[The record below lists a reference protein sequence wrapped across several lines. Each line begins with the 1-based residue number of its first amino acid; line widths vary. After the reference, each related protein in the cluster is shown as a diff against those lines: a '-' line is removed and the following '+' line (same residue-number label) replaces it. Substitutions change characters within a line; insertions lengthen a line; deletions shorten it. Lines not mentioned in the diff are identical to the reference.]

1 MSVSVSVG
9 GDSEVGSDATTFSVS
24 DDVLSDLYRSLK
36 TANSTDSND
45 GSDCV
50 S

>member
-1 MSVSVSVG
+1 MSVSGSVG
-9 GDSEVGSDATTFSVS
+9 GDSGVGSCATTYSVS

-45 GSDCV
+45 GSD
-50 S
+50 

>member
-1 MSVSVSVG
+1 MSVSVCVG
-9 GDSEVGSDATTFSVS
+9 GDSEVDSDAIMCSVS
-24 DDVLSDLYRSLK
+24 DGVLSDLYRSLR

>member
-1 MSVSVSVG
+1 MSISVCVE
-9 GDSEVGSDATTFSVS
+9 GDSEVDSTAITCSVS
-24 DDVLSDLYRSLK
+24 DDVLSVLYKSLR

>member
-9 GDSEVGSDATTFSVS
+9 GDSEVGSDAMMYSVS

-50 S
+50 

>member
-1 MSVSVSVG
+1 MSISVCVG
-9 GDSEVGSDATTFSVS
+9 GDSEVGSDAVMYSVS
-24 DDVLSDLYRSLK
+24 DDVLSVLYKSLSA
-36 TANSTDSND
+36 ANSTDSND